1 LEPTALVVGVRIIE
15 HENEKMKTSLVREI
29 IEKHLV
35 PRQDFIYGFA
45 DLTHIIDKSFGDFQF
60 GISIGKRLDDK
71 IVNGIYSGP
80 TLDYYQHYRQ
90 VNIELAELS
99 HGICADLKAIGV
111 ETVFLEPTVTTA
123 ELDTIYSEK
132 LRTNLSHKMVATR
145 AGLGWIG
152 KSDLFVSKA
161 FGPRLR
167 LVSILT
173 NFPLDCIEP
182 PIEGSRC
189 GTCTICMNSCPAE
202 AINGKLWDISVDRD
216 EFFDAFKC
224 REKCKE
230 FGEKYVKMN
239 VRVCGICVA
248 VCPFGW

>member
-1 LEPTALVVGVRIIE
+1 MS
-15 HENEKMKTSLVREI
+15 NELITEI
-29 IEKHLV
+29 LEKHLV
-35 PRQDFIYGFA
+35 PHQDYIYGFA
-45 DLTHIIDKSFGDFQF
+45 DLAGIIDKSFGEFQF
-60 GISIGKRLDDK
+60 GISIGKKLDGR

-80 TLDYYQHYRQ
+80 TLEYYSHYRQ
-90 VNIELAELS
+90 INEELAALTKS
-99 HGICADLKAIGV
+99 ISADLKEIDIGSIS
-111 ETVFLEPTVTTA
+111 TGPSVTTA
-123 ELDTIYSEK
+123 ELDTVYAK
-132 LRTNLSHKMVATR
+132 NLRTRLSHKMVATR

-152 KSDLFVSKA
+152 KSDLFISKA

-173 NFPLDCIEP
+173 NNPVECDEH
-182 PIEGSRC
+182 PIETSRC
-189 GTCTICMNSCPAE
+189 GSCKICMNSCPAG

-230 FGEKYVKMN
+230 FGEKYLKMN